1 MREELG
7 DEALSKDMAMLAA
20 IVFVCFLNLNIWS
33 MLSDGDTGWHI
44 AAGAWMLDH
53 RTVPNFDPFSFTFA
67 GQRWVPHEWLSEVL
81 MAVVYRLGGWSALS
95 LFFASAVTGMFL
107 MLGIH
112 LRRWM
117 PSLQSFIVLMA
128 VFLLLQ
134 PYLLA
139 RPHLL
144 ALPIMAGWTIALL
157 RARDADRAPPWPIAA
172 IMILWANMHGSF
184 LFGLLLIGPFALEAV
199 IDSPG
204 RRLQVFLSWGGFG
217 LLALLAALITPHGIH
232 GIIFPLQVSMMST
245 LPLILEWQ
253 GARFDSVSGFEIVLL
268 GFLFFALSRGLRM
281 TPIRLALLIVM
292 LHLSLQHIRHQ
303 SVLAVV
309 GALILA
315 EPIGRAMVVREQL
328 PKPTLR
334 EAFGGEW
341 RPWAPAVLGML
352 LLLSS
357 IALVRLLV
365 PMQRPDS
372 ENVPMAAMERL
383 PEGMRDKPV
392 FNNYGFG
399 GTLVLNGVRPYV
411 DGRADMYGDAF
422 VKEYARISSGNEQA
436 WQQSLRRWKF
446 RWTFL
451 SPRDGL
457 VKLLDRQAGWRRIYA
472 DKWAVIHVATDEVK
486 APGLPAKP
494 APAADR

>member
-1 MREELG
+1 
-7 DEALSKDMAMLAA
+7 
-20 IVFVCFLNLNIWS
+20 
-33 MLSDGDTGWHI
+33 
-44 AAGAWMLDH
+44 
-53 RTVPNFDPFSFTFA
+53 
-67 GQRWVPHEWLSEVL
+67 
-81 MAVVYRLGGWSALS
+81 
-95 LFFASAVTGMFL
+95 
-107 MLGIH
+107 
-112 LRRWM
+112 
-117 PSLQSFIVLMA
+117 
-128 VFLLLQ
+128 
-134 PYLLA
+134 
-139 RPHLL
+139 
-144 ALPIMAGWTIALL
+144 
-157 RARDADRAPPWPIAA
+157 
-172 IMILWANMHGSF
+172 
-184 LFGLLLIGPFALEAV
+184 
-199 IDSPG
+199 
-204 RRLQVFLSWGGFG
+204 
-217 LLALLAALITPHGIH
+217 
-232 GIIFPLQVSMMST
+232 MMST

-315 EPIGRAMVVREQL
+315 EPIGRALVAREQL

-334 EAFGGEW
+334 EAFGGDW

-352 LLLSS
+352 LLLSA

-457 VKLLDRQAGWRRIYA
+457 VKILDRQAGWRRIYA